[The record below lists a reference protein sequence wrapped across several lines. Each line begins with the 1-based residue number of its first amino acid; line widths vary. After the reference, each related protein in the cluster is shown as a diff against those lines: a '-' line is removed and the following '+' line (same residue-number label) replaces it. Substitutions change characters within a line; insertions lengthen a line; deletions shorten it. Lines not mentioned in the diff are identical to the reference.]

1 MDAFWIILTGALVA
15 INFSILGSFLMLRKM
30 AMLGDA
36 VSHAVLPGIA
46 LAYLVAGGNAP
57 IPMLIG
63 ASIFGLFTTLIIEF
77 ISEKIKIQTD
87 ASIGIT
93 FTFFFALG
101 IIIITGF
108 LPNAHIDQDCVLF
121 GEIAYTP
128 LHLIPIANEVVLP
141 KAILQLGSAFIII
154 LLFVAFALKPLK
166 ILSFNPAFAKSM
178 GLNLGRYH
186 YALMGL
192 ISITTVLSFEQVG
205 AILVV
210 AFIIIPPA
218 SAYLLSKKLVPLM
231 LLACFFGISA
241 SICGYFLAIALNAS
255 ISACM
260 GMVAGMQ
267 FVVVMLSVLAY
278 NQIKSVGL
286 KPNEHIG

>member
-15 INFSILGSFLMLRKM
+15 VNFSILGSFLMLRKM

-46 LAYLVAGGNAP
+46 LAYLVAGGNTP
-57 IPMLIG
+57 IYMLIG

-108 LPNAHIDQDCVLF
+108 LPNAHLDQDCVLY

-128 LHLIPIANEVVLP
+128 LNLIELGSNAFLP
-141 KAILQLGSAFIII
+141 KAVLQLGGSFLLI
-154 LLFVAFALKPLK
+154 LLFVACALKPLK
-166 ILSFNPAFAKSM
+166 ILSFNPNYAKAM
-178 GLNLGRYH
+178 GLNIGRYH
-186 YALMGL
+186 YVLMGL
-192 ISITTVLSFEQVG
+192 ISICTVLSFEQVG

-218 SAYLLSKKLVPLM
+218 SAYLLCKRLIPLM
-231 LLACFFGISA
+231 LLAALFGISA
-241 SICGYFLAIALNAS
+241 SVLGYFVAIGLNAS

-260 GMVAGMQ
+260 GMLAGVQ
-267 FVVVMLSVLAY
+267 FTLVLVGKLVY
-278 NQIKSVGL
+278 NQIKSVRL
-286 KPNEHIG
+286 LPNEFTN